1 MYQLSIAL
9 FAVAA
14 VAGLTM
20 AIMHFR
26 GTSPPKTVLAVLHG
40 LFAASGLVVLLLALI
55 KTGFGGK
62 PGIAF
67 GLLVAAALGG
77 FVLLSSHVKQT
88 ATALGARGGSC
99 PVGGRG
105 LRHPVAGATGVDELS
120 SRRGGCAVRQLPAPA
135 RYEVY
140 YNPSRSMFGASY
152 TPSSGG

>member
-1 MYQLSIAL
+1 MYQLSLAL

-40 LFAASGLVVLLLALI
+40 LFAASGLIVLLLALI

-77 FVLLSSHVKQT
+77 FVLVSSHVQQKRLPSGLVVGH
-88 ATALGARGGSC
+88 ALLA
-99 PVGGRG
+99 V
-105 LRHPVAGATGVDELS
+105 TGFVILLL
-120 SRRGGCAVRQLPAPA
+120 AQLALM
-135 RYEVY
+135 
-140 YNPSRSMFGASY
+140 S
-152 TPSSGG
+152 

>member
-67 GLLVAAALGG
+67 GLLVVAALGG

-88 ATALGARGGSC
+88 RLPSGLVVGHALLA
-99 PVGGRG
+99 
-105 LRHPVAGATGVDELS
+105 VAGFLVLLLA
-120 SRRGGCAVRQLPAPA
+120 QLALM
-135 RYEVY
+135 
-140 YNPSRSMFGASY
+140 N
-152 TPSSGG
+152 

>member
-1 MYQLSIAL
+1 MFQLSLGL

-40 LFAASGLVVLLLALI
+40 LFAASGLVVLLLTLLKA
-55 KTGFGGK
+55 GFGGK

-77 FVLLSSHVKQT
+77 FVLVSSHAQGKRLPSGLVVGH
-88 ATALGARGGSC
+88 AL
-99 PVGGRG
+99 
-105 LRHPVAGATGVDELS
+105 L
-120 SRRGGCAVRQLPAPA
+120 AVIGFVTLLLAQYAL
-135 RYEVY
+135 
-140 YNPSRSMFGASY
+140 MG
-152 TPSSGG
+152 

>member
-1 MYQLSIAL
+1 MYQLSLAL

-40 LFAASGLVVLLLALI
+40 LFAASGLIVLLLALI

-77 FVLLSSHVKQT
+77 FVLVSSHVQQKRLPSGLVVGH
-88 ATALGARGGSC
+88 ALLA
-99 PVGGRG
+99 V
-105 LRHPVAGATGVDELS
+105 TGFVILLL
-120 SRRGGCAVRQLPAPA
+120 AQWALM
-135 RYEVY
+135 
-140 YNPSRSMFGASY
+140 N
-152 TPSSGG
+152 

>member
-1 MYQLSIAL
+1 MYMLSLGL

-55 KTGFGGK
+55 KSGFSGK

-67 GLLVAAALGG
+67 GLLAVAALGG
-77 FVLLSSHVKQT
+77 FVLLSSHAQGKRLPSGLV
-88 ATALGARGGSC
+88 
-99 PVGGRG
+99 VGHAV
-105 LRHPVAGATGVDELS
+105 LAVAGFVTLLLAQYVMMS
-120 SRRGGCAVRQLPAPA
+120 
-135 RYEVY
+135 
-140 YNPSRSMFGASY
+140 
-152 TPSSGG
+152 

>member
-1 MYQLSIAL
+1 MYQLSLAL

-26 GTSPPKTVLAVLHG
+26 GTSPPKVALAVLHG

-55 KTGFGGK
+55 KAGFGGK

-77 FVLLSSHVKQT
+77 FVLLSSHAKQKP
-88 ATALGARGGSC
+88 LPSGLV
-99 PVGGRG
+99 VGHAV
-105 LRHPVAGATGVDELS
+105 LAVAGFVTLLLAYFAMMS
-120 SRRGGCAVRQLPAPA
+120 
-135 RYEVY
+135 
-140 YNPSRSMFGASY
+140 
-152 TPSSGG
+152 